1 MSRRD
6 PNSVVI
12 GILDAPLVREM
23 RANTFENLNFFS
35 GIEQM
40 RGRIL
45 NKGKTKK
52 DGRDV
57 YLLVFE
63 YNDRLYFER
72 YFDAATG
79 ELISTVNGEGLEIR
93 EVGEIRS
100 GGIRFPE
107 RIVSLKDGEIL
118 NTVIFEEIVVNE
130 EFDPALFEIPSF
142 APPASARANANP
154 TQP

>member
-1 MSRRD
+1 MLTQCGKNHPDPPFAKRVVMSRRD
-6 PNSVVI
+6 PNNVVI

-40 RGRIL
+40 RGRIV

-57 YLLVFE
+57 YVLVFK
-63 YNDRLYFER
+63 YKDSLYFER

-79 ELISTVNGEGLEIR
+79 ELISTVNGEGLAI
-93 EVGEIRS
+93 S
-100 GGIRFPE
+100 Q
-107 RIVSLKDGEIL
+107 IVTG
-118 NTVIFEEIVVNE
+118 
-130 EFDPALFEIPSF
+130 
-142 APPASARANANP
+142 
-154 TQP
+154 QPDH